1 MTTKDG
7 NWWRAGADRRGPIF
21 DRPCACT
28 PTVRNNVRGG
38 IDGGEVDFG
47 RLERTRQGDG
57 VALVGGMDLCRD
69 DGPGVEID
77 RVLGLVG
84 QPGAA
89 ILQLGDLG
97 LWVRRREPVCVGQP
111 LALALAIQPD
121 QVVGRRGLDAA
132 FLGQTLQH
140 LPVAFAAVAPDDR
153 AQCRVGRHGRGIDAD
168 AITLDQAVLGQALR
182 RPQ

>member
-1 MTTKDG
+1 MDVRRFLLG
-7 NWWRAGADRRGPIF
+7 DAALPGAILQLLQPVARVVAFVGHQLGRGLP
-21 DRPCACT
+21 R
-28 PTVRNNVRGG
+28 RGG

-47 RLERTRQGDG
+47 RLERTRQGRG
-57 VALVGGMDLCRD
+57 VALVGGMDLRRD

-84 QPGAA
+84 QPGAT

-132 FLGQTLQH
+132 FLGQTLQ
-140 LPVAFAAVAPDDR
+140 L
-153 AQCRVGRHGRGIDAD
+153 CR
-168 AITLDQAVLGQALR
+168 
-182 RPQ
+182 